1 MKKKNG
7 QVTMKKV
14 DKIPELDILD
24 LENEDEFL
32 SDDTPSEEESC
43 EEDFIE
49 DLSSDETFDE
59 NENAFSEEE
68 ASEESF
74 SDDLSPDSDDDE
86 LEYLEPGEDKNDD
99 SHSDAD
105 EKAPKKR
112 FRINMHLVLLAAVL
126 LFFGLIIFRVMNWGE

>member
-49 DLSSDETFDE
+49 DLSSFYTFD
-59 NENAFSEEE
+59 
-68 ASEESF
+68 
-74 SDDLSPDSDDDE
+74 
-86 LEYLEPGEDKNDD
+86 
-99 SHSDAD
+99 
-105 EKAPKKR
+105 
-112 FRINMHLVLLAAVL
+112 
-126 LFFGLIIFRVMNWGE
+126 